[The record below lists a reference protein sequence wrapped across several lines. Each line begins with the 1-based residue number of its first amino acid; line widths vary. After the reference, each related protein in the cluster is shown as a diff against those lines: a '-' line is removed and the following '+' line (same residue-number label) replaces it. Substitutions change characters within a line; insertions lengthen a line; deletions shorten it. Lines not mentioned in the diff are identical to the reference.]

1 MDCKAAKTAWNN
13 NTFGPGTANKCS
25 MQWWFKFCKG
35 DVSLKDERHS
45 GWSSEFDNNQLRV
58 IINADLTITWEVVEK
73 LNIYHHSTIIW
84 HLKQIEKV
92 KNSISGCLMNW
103 PQIFFLKSH
112 FEVSSLILHNN
123 FEPFL
128 NQIVMCDKKSGFY
141 MTTGNDLMVWLR
153 RNLKVFP
160 KAKLA
165 PKRKKKKKSW
175 SLFGGLLSDPPQLSE
190 SQWNHHSEK
199 YAQWIKEVYQ
209 KLQHP
214 QPVLV
219 NRMVP
224 VFLHNNAQLHI
235 TQATLQKLNKL
246 RLWSFASSAT
256 STWPLTNW
264 LPLQGFQQLFAGC
277 KKCFPRVCWIVK
289 HGFLGYRNNQT
300 YFSLAKTCWL

>member
-1 MDCKAAKTAWNN
+1 MRSCWKTQHLPPFYYHLAFEANWKGEKFNKWVPHELTTDLKKKKSFWSVFSYSTQQLWTISQSDC
-13 NTFGPGTANKCS
+13 
-25 MQWWFKFCKG
+25 
-35 DVSLKDERHS
+35 DV
-45 GWSSEFDNNQLRV
+45 WQ
-58 IINADLTITWEVVEK
+58 
-73 LNIYHHSTIIW
+73 
-84 HLKQIEKV
+84 
-92 KNSISGCLMNW
+92 
-103 PQIFFLKSH
+103 
-112 FEVSSLILHNN
+112 
-123 FEPFL
+123 
-128 NQIVMCDKKSGFY
+128 KSGFY
-141 MTTGNDLMVWLR
+141 MTTGNDLTVWLR

-165 PKRKKKKKSW
+165 PKKKRKKAW

-209 KLQHP
+209 NLQHP

-219 NRMVP
+219 SRMVP

-235 TQATLQKLNKL
+235 TQATLQKLNRL
-246 RLWSFASSAT
+246 RLWSFASSAI

-264 LPLQGFQQLFAGC
+264 LPLLQAFQQLFAGKLPQQAGC
-277 KKCFPRVCWIVK
+277 RKCFPRVCWIVK

>member
-1 MDCKAAKTAWNN
+1 M
-13 NTFGPGTANKCS
+13 KCLLLFYTTTS
-25 MQWWFKFCKG
+25 NHFSIRLWCVTKKCILYDNWQWPNGLTEKKF
-35 DVSLKDERHS
+35 E
-45 GWSSEFDNNQLRV
+45 
-58 IINADLTITWEVVEK
+58 
-73 LNIYHHSTIIW
+73 
-84 HLKQIEKV
+84 
-92 KNSISGCLMNW
+92 SISQSQTCT
-103 PQIFFLKSH
+103 K
-112 FEVSSLILHNN
+112 
-123 FEPFL
+123 
-128 NQIVMCDKKSGFY
+128 
-141 MTTGNDLMVWLR
+141 
-153 RNLKVFP
+153 
-160 KAKLA
+160 
-165 PKRKKKKKSW
+165 KKKKKSW

-264 LPLQGFQQLFAGC
+264 LPLQGFQQLFAGKLPQQAGC
-277 KKCFPRVCWIVK
+277 RKCFPRVCWIVK